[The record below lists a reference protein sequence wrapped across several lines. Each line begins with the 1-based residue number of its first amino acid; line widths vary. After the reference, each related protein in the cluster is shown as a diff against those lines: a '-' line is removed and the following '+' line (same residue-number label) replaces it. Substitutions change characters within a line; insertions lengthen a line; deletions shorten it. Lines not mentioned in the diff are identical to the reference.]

1 MKVDNQIKD
10 IVSNLNDKLNSI
22 TIECLGE
29 EAYAEYIDEK
39 LKSMEW
45 DIKVLRNRVDTA
57 LLERKEINYGKSY

>member
-10 IVSNLNDKLNSI
+10 IVSNLNDKLRSI

-39 LKSMEW
+39 VKSMEW
-45 DIKVLRNRVDTA
+45 DIKVLRNRVDMA
-57 LLERKEINYGKSY
+57 ISEKEDNHEK

>member
-10 IVSNLNDKLNSI
+10 IVSNLNDKLRSI

-45 DIKVLRNRVDTA
+45 DIKVLRNRVDMA
-57 LLERKEINYGKSY
+57 ISEKEDNHEK